1 VPLVISIG
9 EQITRFSQKTAP
21 DRVGTR
27 YGAKKSQAV
36 ALYTDR
42 AAPYAVIVEEAK
54 KLLARLGVPSGEY
67 GIYIA
72 FVEHVYS
79 RAEKHT
85 DKTLDNI
92 ITGAKAYFVAKGCDP
107 AILDQLIKLILP

>member
-1 VPLVISIG
+1 VPLVVSVG

-36 ALYTDR
+36 ALYIDR
-42 AAPYAVIVEEAK
+42 AAPYAVIVEEAR
-54 KLLARLGVPSGEY
+54 KLLAKLGVPSGEY

-72 FVEHVYS
+72 FVEHLLS
-79 RAEKHT
+79 RAEKHMGA
-85 DKTLDNI
+85 TLDAI
-92 ITGAKAYFVAKGCDP
+92 ITGAKAYFVNKGCDP
-107 AILDQLIKLILP
+107 EILDKLVSLILP